1 MELNRL
7 LIGLISL
14 LILSCSRD
22 PEQAIPKLD
31 IGENLSDRK
40 VVEASASDIFTIFDE
55 PTSKYL
61 EEIKEMD
68 WNESEQKLFEQYEV
82 LLEVQKAL
90 AIQPLNK
97 NPNITVLNKEFPCYD
112 WVCENAFCEVSIDFG
127 FIRTELSLQ
136 TNNNFSRF
144 LNTQCNYYSID
155 SIEYRYSSQYLIDES
170 NIYSNTGDFGYL
182 KRLRVLDSL
191 MFHSHAGKNV
201 LSVSWSETCENL
213 LSMDYPFWYD
223 SDTVVG
229 ELDSLS
235 RISWKTNQKSFLV
248 ELSVVRKNIEKLSQ
262 SKPQYFN
269 NRSGLVYD

>member
-1 MELNRL
+1 MKLNSL
-7 LIGLISL
+7 SISL
-14 LILSCSRD
+14 ITLLVFSCSRD
-22 PEQAIPKLD
+22 PKHTNTSLD
-31 IGENLSDRK
+31 IEKNLPDRE
-40 VVEASASDIFTIFDE
+40 VVEASASDIFRMFDE
-55 PTSKYL
+55 STSKYL
-61 EEIKEMD
+61 QEIKQMD
-68 WNESEQKLFEQYEV
+68 WNQGEEILFNQYEV
-82 LLEVQKAL
+82 LLKAQKAL
-90 AIQPLNK
+90 AVQPLNK
-97 NPNITVLNKEFPCYD
+97 NPNVMTLNKEFPCYD
-112 WVCENAFCEVSIDFG
+112 WICDNAFCEVSIDFG
-127 FIRTELSLQ
+127 FIRTSLSLN
-136 TNNNFSRF
+136 TDNNFTRF
-144 LNTQCNYYSID
+144 LDTQCSYYAID

-182 KRLRVLDSL
+182 EQLRVLDSL

-213 LSMDYPFWYD
+213 FSLDYPFWYD
-223 SDTVVG
+223 LDTVVG